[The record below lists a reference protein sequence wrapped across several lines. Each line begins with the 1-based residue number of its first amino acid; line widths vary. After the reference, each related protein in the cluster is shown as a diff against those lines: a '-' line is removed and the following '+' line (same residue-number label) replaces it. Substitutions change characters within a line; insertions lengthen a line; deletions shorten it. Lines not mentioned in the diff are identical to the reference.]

1 MPEVKITETE
11 AVTEVTVEVIEVTV
25 EEEVAEMT
33 ADPMVTD
40 PKDASIAEKKV
51 TLLEIAQSL
60 ENKDNSTV
68 IEIKEVIEA
77 TETSRVIA
85 ETEET
90 VIVIAR
96 NKEAIAEVEA
106 RATTERRNHQETK
119 ATDRKSVV

>member
-51 TLLEIAQSL
+51 TLLEIAQSV
-60 ENKDNSTV
+60 K
-68 IEIKEVIEA
+68 IYII
-77 TETSRVIA
+77 
-85 ETEET
+85 
-90 VIVIAR
+90 
-96 NKEAIAEVEA
+96 
-106 RATTERRNHQETK
+106 
-119 ATDRKSVV
+119 